1 MTLQGNL
8 MSRAVA
14 RTLVSI
20 FLAAGLLAACS
31 TTDKH
36 GVPPYPETPGTAT
49 GTECNPGLAALIG
62 GAIGAIVM
70 EENRT
75 RGAAVGAGFGALACA
90 IINATSRQTSPP
102 SEVEHEYR
110 TGHNGRLPD
119 RPIVSVYDTA
129 YNASGS
135 VRAGQVARVV
145 SNITVVPGA
154 NEPVRDMRE
163 VLEVFDTANP
173 RQVIIKAE
181 KSVEEAARAGGIQD
195 TFDIRL
201 PERLAEGNYPART
214 TLYVNDRVVGENR
227 GTLRVLGGA
236 GSAV

>member
-1 MTLQGNL
+1 MTWQGNPV
-8 MSRAVA
+8 SRAVA
-14 RTLVSI
+14 GTLVSI
-20 FLAAGLLAACS
+20 FLAAGLLTACS
-31 TTDKH
+31 TTDKRDL
-36 GVPPYPETPGTAT
+36 PPYPDTPGTAKE
-49 GTECNPGLAALIG
+49 GECNSGLAALIG

-70 EENRT
+70 EENRA

-102 SEVEHEYR
+102 GEVEREYR

-119 RPIVSVYDTA
+119 RPIVAVYDTA

-163 VLEVFDTANP
+163 VLEVFDTANAG
-173 RQVIIKAE
+173 QVIIKAE

-214 TLYVNDRVVGENR
+214 TLYVNNRRVGENR
-227 GTLRVLGGA
+227 GTLRVLA
-236 GSAV
+236 GSTV